1 MAINKRAV
9 FAKTSKGKDEIET
22 RQNRLPA
29 KQRMAL
35 ILVDGKSS
43 ATDLAEKGGHP
54 DLVKTLEELSLLG
67 FIRDV
72 SLGTVAMPA
81 PAAVAEN
88 PRAWL
93 SVKLELIRISREILG
108 PQAEKIVKK
117 IEESA
122 DTKEALA
129 VTLKTCI
136 ELVRLVVD
144 EKKSKALGIKY
155 TETLNRS

>member
-1 MAINKRAV
+1 MEINKRAV
-9 FAKTSKGKDEIET
+9 FAKTPKGKDEIET

-29 KQRMAL
+29 KLRMAL

-43 ATDLAEKGGHP
+43 VTDLVDKGSHP

-72 SLGTVAMPA
+72 SMSVVQTPPPVAPNFSA
-81 PAAVAEN
+81 
-88 PRAWL
+88 
-93 SVKLELIRISREILG
+93 STTVKLELIRISREILG

-117 IEESA
+117 IEDSA

-129 VTLKTCI
+129 VTLKNCI

-144 EKKSKALGIKY
+144 EKKSKTLGIKY
-155 TETLNRS
+155 TERLNRS

>member
-1 MAINKRAV
+1 MEINKRAV
-9 FAKTSKGKDEIET
+9 FAKTPKGKDEIET

-29 KQRMAL
+29 KLRMAL

-43 ATDLAEKGGHP
+43 VTDLVDKGSHP

-72 SLGTVAMPA
+72 SMSAVPTPP
-81 PAAVAEN
+81 PAAPNFPA
-88 PRAWL
+88 
-93 SVKLELIRISREILG
+93 STTVKLELIRISREILG

-129 VTLKTCI
+129 VTLKNCI